1 MHDAVHLSGPV
12 LAGLH
17 DERPEAWMAGGRI
30 TYVAPPGPVARTVA
44 GWAVPGLVDA
54 HCHIG
59 LVPGGAPDDAAALAH
74 ARTEAAAGVLLVR
87 DCGSPTD
94 TRWLQARD
102 DVPRLVRAGRHL
114 ARSHRYLRGLAHEVA
129 PEGLVEAVR
138 KEARAGDGW
147 VKLVAD
153 WIDREAGDLAPAFPP
168 AIVREAVAA
177 AHAEGAR
184 VTAHTFAEETID
196 HLIDAGIDCLEHA
209 TGLQE
214 RHLPRLAD
222 AGIPIV
228 PTLVNIATFPQIAA
242 TGEAKF
248 PRYAAH
254 MRALWERRHE
264 RIAAAHAAGVPV
276 YAGTDAGTV
285 IAHGRIADEV
295 AELAVAIGP
304 AAALDAACWSSRRWL
319 GVAALDEGE
328 AADVVV
334 VADDPRRDVGTLAA
348 PLAVFRNG
356 ALVAGRGVGEGIS
369 PVD

>member
-1 MHDAVHLSGPV
+1 
-12 LAGLH
+12 
-17 DERPEAWMAGGRI
+17 
-30 TYVAPPGPVARTVA
+30 
-44 GWAVPGLVDA
+44 VDA
-54 HCHIG
+54 HCHVG

-74 ARTEAAAGVLLVR
+74 ARAEAAAGVLLVR

-114 ARSHRYLRGLAHEVA
+114 ARSRRYLRGLAHEVD
-129 PEGLVEAVR
+129 PEDLVEAVVAQ
-138 KEARAGDGW
+138 ARAGDGW

-153 WIDREAGDLAPAFPP
+153 WIDRDAGDLAPAFPP
-168 AIVREAVAA
+168 AVLREAVSA

-214 RHLPRLAD
+214 RHLPRLAE

-228 PTLVNIATFPQIAA
+228 PTLVNIATFPDIAA
-242 TGEAKF
+242 QGHAKF

-264 RIAAAHAAGVPV
+264 RVAAAHDAGVRI

-295 AELAVAIGP
+295 AELAAAIGP
-304 AAALDAACWSSRRWL
+304 AAAVDAACWAARGWL
-319 GVAALDEGE
+319 GAAGLAEGDPADAVVVRE
-328 AADVVV
+328 DPRADVG
-334 VADDPRRDVGTLAA
+334 ALAA
-348 PLAVFRNG
+348 PLHVLRDGQRIAGAAEAAV
-356 ALVAGRGVGEGIS
+356 V
-369 PVD
+369 

>member
-1 MHDAVHLSGPV
+1 MHDVVHLSGPV
-12 LAGLH
+12 LAGAA
-17 DERPEAWMAGGRI
+17 DERPEAWIADGRI
-30 TYVAPPGPVARTVA
+30 TYRRPEAPAATTLH
-44 GWAVPGLVDA
+44 GWVLPGLVDA
-54 HCHIG
+54 HCHVG

-74 ARTEAAAGVLLVR
+74 ARAEAAAGVLLVR

-114 ARSHRYLRGLAHEVA
+114 ARSRRYLRGLAHEVE
-129 PEGLVEAVR
+129 PEDLVEAVVAQ
-138 KEARAGDGW
+138 ARAGDGW

-153 WIDREAGDLAPAFPP
+153 WIDRGAGDLAPTFPP
-168 AIVREAVAA
+168 AVIREAVAA

-184 VTAHTFAEETID
+184 VTAHTFAEGTID

-214 RHLPRLAD
+214 QHLPRLAE

-228 PTLVNIATFPQIAA
+228 PTLVNIATFPDIAA
-242 TGEAKF
+242 QGQAKF

-264 RIAAAHAAGVPV
+264 RIAAAHAAGVRIF
-276 YAGTDAGTV
+276 AGTDAGTV

-295 AELAVAIGP
+295 AELAAAIGS
-304 AAALDAACWSSRRWL
+304 AEAVDAACWAARGWL
-319 GVAALDEGE
+319 GAASLVEGDP
-328 AADVVV
+328 ADLVVV
-334 VADDPRRDVGTLAA
+334 GADPRRDVRTLAA
-348 PLAVFRNG
+348 PLHVVRDGQRIAGAAEPAAV
-356 ALVAGRGVGEGIS
+356 
-369 PVD
+369 